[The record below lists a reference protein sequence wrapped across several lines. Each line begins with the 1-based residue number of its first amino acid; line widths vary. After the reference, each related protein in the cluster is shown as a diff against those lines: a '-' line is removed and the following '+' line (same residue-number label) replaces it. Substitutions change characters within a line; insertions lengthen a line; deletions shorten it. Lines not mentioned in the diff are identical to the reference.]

1 MTQLE
6 MQELIRQH
14 HDHLGEV
21 EVRKLIDR
29 ALADFA
35 AKTEILEGEDSI
47 TTAADTRFYDLN
59 ANIIKIIKVWYN
71 NTEIPRLIGT
81 PSIDDPN

>member
-1 MTQLE
+1 MKQIE
-6 MQELIRQH
+6 MQELVNQH
-14 HDHLGEV
+14 HPHLGEK
-21 EVRKLIDR
+21 EIRKLLDR

-35 AKTEILEGEDSI
+35 AKTEILEGEASI